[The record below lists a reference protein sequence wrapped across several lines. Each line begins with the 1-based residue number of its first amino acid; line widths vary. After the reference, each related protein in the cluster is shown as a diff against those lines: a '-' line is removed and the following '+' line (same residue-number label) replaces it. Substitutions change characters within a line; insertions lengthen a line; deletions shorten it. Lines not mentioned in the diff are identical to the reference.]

1 MGVAVNES
9 GLGGRRLALMRHA
22 KAEGFEKPDLQ
33 RELADR
39 GVRDAEATGRWFAE
53 LGVVPDKALVSAAA
67 RTRETWDGVAEA
79 AGWTCEPE
87 HSEPMYAAGPE
98 TALDLI
104 RDTEDS
110 VRTLVVIGH
119 NPTVAYLAQILDSG
133 EDDLSNEMATGF
145 PTSAVALFA
154 FDGDWTG
161 LEEGSCRLVG
171 FHVPRG

>member
-39 GVRDAEATGRWFAE
+39 GVRDAATTGRWFAE

-67 RTRETWDGVAEA
+67 RARETWDGVAEA
-79 AGWTCEPE
+79 AGWTCGPE
-87 HSEPMYAAGPE
+87 HSEALYAAGPE

-104 RDTEDS
+104 RDTDES
-110 VRTLVVIGH
+110 VRLLVVIGH
-119 NPTVAYLAQILDSG
+119 NPTVAYLAQVLDDG
-133 EDDLSNEMATGF
+133 EAELSNEMAIGF
-145 PTSAVALFA
+145 PTSAVAIFE
-154 FDGDWTG
+154 FDGDWEG
-161 LEEGSCRLVG
+161 LEEGAGRLVG